1 MSGNCRSCKGWK
13 GCQHDCN
20 WFSYADIGFCAL
32 QVFWLLKYAE
42 TLRIGL
48 WPTPDATADPRIRGQ
63 MSAEATFTK
72 SIRIIAEVDYR
83 LKRTGWRGRLLAEQC
98 INREKMMY
106 LDDDTRD
113 ALYYVSGWARKALPF
128 ESWRKQRRYR
138 QMTTQKSSQYAEKVA
153 I

>member
-1 MSGNCRSCKGWK
+1 MTGDCRHCKDWK
-13 GCQHDCN
+13 GCEGKT
-20 WFSYADIGFCAL
+20 WYSYGDVRWCGQ

-48 WPTPDATADPRIRGQ
+48 WPTPDATADPRIHGQ

-72 SIRIIAEVDYR
+72 SIRIIAEVDLR

-106 LDDDTRD
+106 LDDDARD
-113 ALYYVSGWARKALPF
+113 ALYYISGWNRRALPF
-128 ESWRKQRRYR
+128 EAWRKQRNYR
-138 QMTTQKSSQYAEKVA
+138 QKDYHKVVMA
-153 I
+153 GVDR